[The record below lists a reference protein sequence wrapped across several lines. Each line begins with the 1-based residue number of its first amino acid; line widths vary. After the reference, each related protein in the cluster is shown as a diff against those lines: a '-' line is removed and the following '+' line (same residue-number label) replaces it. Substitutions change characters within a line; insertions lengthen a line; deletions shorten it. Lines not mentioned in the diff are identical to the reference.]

1 MIELNSYFNPLN
13 PELYDSKDSW
23 SITQVGRLIDFH
35 TEGSFPE
42 VKFAEIAI
50 FNVPEYEGSK
60 NRSISNDCKIR
71 ASFYQLHQ
79 DKMPRV
85 VDLGTLKLMPTRKES
100 FKLIQDVCRNLL
112 HDGVIPIIIGGGHDI
127 SYAVYKAYASWKN
140 TLP

>member
-13 PELYDSKDSW
+13 PELYSSKDSW
-23 SITQVGRLIDFH
+23 GITQLGGLIDFH

-79 DKMPRV
+79 HKMPRV

-100 FKLIQDVCRNLL
+100 F
-112 HDGVIPIIIGGGHDI
+112 
-127 SYAVYKAYASWKN
+127 
-140 TLP
+140 